1 MQRHTE
7 QEIKEKVS
15 CFFAPCGCRSRLF
28 CIAYAEQTKKFSVL
42 FGVLKNRRYY
52 ATKRE
57 KEVGKIQTSPW
68 RKFEKNQ
75 KLFGRNEL
83 FWGVGNERKNEKF
96 PKISVIFAFSCVVG
110 SKGKFAALFGKF
122 QNAVV

>member
-1 MQRHTE
+1 MPR
-7 QEIKEKVS
+7 KGKKRL
-15 CFFAPCGCRSRLF
+15 AKSRL
-28 CIAYAEQTKKFSVL
+28 L
-42 FGVLKNRRYY
+42 RGGNLK
-52 ATKRE
+52 
-57 KEVGKIQTSPW
+57 
-68 RKFEKNQ
+68 KNQ

-110 SKGKFAALFGKF
+110 SKGEFAALFGKF